1 MTRLLRKRLEK
12 LRDIQDDVSGSD
24 SESEE
29 KLDEMVDN
37 HNDQELQGK

>member
-1 MTRLLRKRLEK
+1 MTRLLRKKLEK

-37 HNDQELQGK
+37 HNDQEFQGK